1 MAKRVQRR
9 GFTLIELMI
18 VVAIIG
24 VLAALASYGVRRYL
38 LNSKTAEARAA
49 IGRLAKD
56 AAASYQREV
65 MNAAL
70 LPPGGTT
77 PVLNNFCSS
86 ATKAVPDEPE
96 KVQGRKYQSSI
107 DEWRVDAKNRG
118 VGFACL
124 GFFMTEPQYFRYSYM
139 ANGVG
144 TNEQTFTAIAE
155 GDLDGDGEFSQFIL
169 SGVAMTGIVRVSPSI
184 LEIDPEE

>member
-1 MAKRVQRR
+1 MANRNQRR

-77 PVLNNFCSS
+77 PVLNNFCAS
-86 ATKAVPDEPE
+86 ATKSVPETTE
-96 KVQGRKYQSSI
+96 EVAGKKYQSAI
-107 DEWRVDAKNRG
+107 DEWRIDAKTRG

-124 GFFMTEPQYFRYSYM
+124 GFFMTEPQYFRYTYI
-139 ANGVG
+139 AEGVG
-144 TNEQTFTAIAE
+144 SADQTFTAIAE
-155 GDLDGDGEFSQFIL
+155 GDLDGDGITSRFSL
-169 SGVAMTGIVRVSPSI
+169 TGAASSGEVRVSAAI
-184 LEIDPEE
+184 DEVDPEE